1 MCVFTCV
8 KVLVELPGLTKDQIK
23 ASIDLET
30 EMAKEDRLIVET
42 ADKRNE
48 LEAYIYGMR
57 DKLDGVLKTYSSP
70 AEKAQLK
77 ALMDGAEDWLYNDG
91 FDSTKQMYAKKIDE
105 LRAVGNP
112 IEYRYSETLNRPAA
126 ITEVTTFFNACLLY
140 TSDAADE

>member
-1 MCVFTCV
+1 M
-8 KVLVELPGLTKDQIK
+8 ELPGLTKDQIK

-30 EMAKEDRLIVET
+30 EMANEDRLIVET

-77 ALMDGAEDWLYNDG
+77 ASMDAAEDWLYNDG
-91 FDSTKQMYAKKIDE
+91 FDCTKQMYAKKIDE

-126 ITEVTTFFNACLLY
+126 IAEVTYRLDTISCVSILPVLY
-140 TSDAADE
+140 VIR